1 MKKHICTLAIV
12 TAILGVLLVG
22 CSPAPEAGRPQ
33 DASAG
38 RLHVTVSILPQKYFL
53 ERIGGEHVIV
63 NVMVPPGADP
73 HTYEPKPD
81 QLVALSR
88 AVAYFTIGVEF
99 ERAWL
104 PRITAANS
112 TMRMVDT
119 AQGIERIP
127 LVAHH
132 MVADH
137 MVADHDETATP
148 ASGDPHQ
155 AAEDLDPH
163 IWTSPELAKVQA
175 RTIYAALAQVDP
187 AHQAAY
193 QANLDSFVAD
203 IDQLET
209 DIRAALAG
217 ARSHKFMVFHP
228 SWGYFARDFG
238 LEQIPVEVGGQEP
251 SAAEL
256 AALISEARANG
267 IKVIFAQPEFSTRAA
282 ETIAREI
289 GGHVLLI
296 DPLAE
301 DWLANLRQVAEA
313 FAGVLAD

>member
-1 MKKHICTLAIV
+1 MKRYIFALMIV
-12 TAILGVLLVG
+12 AAILSGLLVG
-22 CSPAPEAGRPQ
+22 CNPAPDAGRPQ
-33 DASAG
+33 DAAGG
-38 RLHVTVSILPQKYFL
+38 RLNVTVSILPQKYFL

-63 NVMVPPGADP
+63 NVMAPPGADP

-81 QLVALSR
+81 QLVALSK
-88 AVAYFTIGVEF
+88 AVAYFSIGVEF

-112 TMRMVDT
+112 TMLMVDT

-127 LVAHH
+127 LAAHH
-132 MVADH
+132 
-137 MVADHDETATP
+137 DEHAEALTSA
-148 ASGDPHQ
+148 AGGAQQ
-155 AAEDLDPH
+155 AAAELDPH
-163 IWTSPELAKVQA
+163 IWTSPELARVQA
-175 RTIYAALAQVDP
+175 QTIYAALTQVDP

-193 QANLDSFVAD
+193 KANLDSFIAD
-203 IDQLET
+203 IDKLGT
-209 DIRAALAG
+209 DIRATLAG
-217 ARSHKFMVFHP
+217 AKSHKFMVFHP

-238 LEQIPVEVGGQEP
+238 LEQIPIEVGGQEP

-267 IKVIFAQPEFSTRAA
+267 IKIIFAQPEFSTRAA

-289 GGHVLLI
+289 GGQVLLI

-301 DWLANLRQVAEA
+301 DWLGNLRQVADT
-313 FAGVLAD
+313 FAQVLGG